1 MPQQRPILQV
11 GHPILRQTAEA
22 IADLPDVSI
31 DQLVADLIHT
41 LTASHGV
48 GIAAPQVAA
57 SVRLV
62 IVASRPNSRYP
73 NAPMMAPVAMINPQ
87 IMAYSDQQE
96 WGWEGC
102 LSVPGLRGFVPRYQQ
117 IEVQYL
123 TPKGEQKQEILTGF
137 VARIFQHE
145 WDHLNGLLF
154 LDRVKAAHH
163 LITEE
168 AFQAQMNQLVGAAAK
183 VLA

>member
-1 MPQQRPILQV
+1 MPQQLPILQV
-11 GHPILRQTAEA
+11 GDSILRQTAEA
-22 IADLPDVSI
+22 IAELPDGSI

-62 IVASRPNSRYP
+62 IVASRPNPRYP
-73 NAPMMAPVAMINPQ
+73 NAPMMEPVAMINPC
-87 IMAYSDQQE
+87 IIAHSEQQE

-102 LSVPGLRGFVPRYQQ
+102 LSVPALRGFVPRYQQ
-117 IEVQYL
+117 VEVQYL
-123 TPKGEQKQEILTGF
+123 TPKGEQKQQVLTGF

-145 WDHLNGLLF
+145 LDHLNGLVF
-154 LDRVKAAHH
+154 LDRVEAAHH
-163 LITEE
+163 LITEA
-168 AFQAQMNQLVGAAAK
+168 AFQAQMHQIGLGCG
-183 VLA
+183 